1 VSQPTRPLIVLR
13 QNQRLAHHMNMKLA
27 VLLLIAALCTA
38 SCTAITLAVE
48 RPKPQLQRANKES
61 SKVLALRGG
70 GLVQDICKSKSPNFK
85 LALFVDC
92 IQADNGLLAV
102 FAWSVLYLFG
112 ALGWLNLLPG
122 DFGAKL
128 QNAFESIYRKQGEL
142 GYIRFE
148 ILFILSSLA
157 NTAVLVKFAGDSA
170 RLLRWS
176 AAVWATTFT
185 LIVIKFHSEKHMI
198 TKGTRDWPII
208 GVQVDLPYYGIQ
220 ALHAVIAALVWY
232 GVFTSK

>member
-1 VSQPTRPLIVLR
+1 
-13 QNQRLAHHMNMKLA
+13 MKLA
-27 VLLLIAALCTA
+27 VLIAALCTA

-148 ILFILSSLA
+148 ILFILSAVA
-157 NTAVLVKFAGDSA
+157 NTAVLIKFAGDSV
-170 RLLRWS
+170 RLLHWS
-176 AAVWATTFT
+176 AVVWATTFT
-185 LIVIKFHSEKHMI
+185 LIVLKFYTEEQMGWIDNNLKY
-198 TKGTRDWPII
+198 D
-208 GVQVDLPYYGIQ
+208 GIQ
-220 ALHAVIAALVWY
+220 IFHIVFAALLWN
-232 GVFTSK
+232 GVLRGSAA